1 MDRQKFLEGL
11 NKRLVGPLPGPVAH
25 EPLRARP
32 AGQVVPQFEHQTAPK
47 PGSVLL
53 LLCPLDDTFMFPL
66 IKRPD
71 YPGMHS
77 GQVSFPGG
85 KAEPGETPTQTA
97 LREAAEEVGA
107 ESSKIEVIGTLSDF
121 YVVPSNIM
129 VTPVVGVATSP
140 VTFTPDRHEVV
151 RILFGKLADIIP
163 DQAIKTKEILVANRY
178 RMLAPHFEIDG
189 EVVWGAT
196 AMMLNELRMVLRD
209 VVGR

>member
-1 MDRQKFLEGL
+1 MDLQKVLDGL
-11 NKRLVGPLPGPVAH
+11 NKRLAAPLPGPVAH

-32 AGQVVPQFEHQTAPK
+32 AGQVIPKFEHQTPPK

-53 LLCPLDDTFMFPL
+53 LLCPQDDTFMFPL
-66 IKRPD
+66 IRRPD

-85 KAEPGETPTQTA
+85 KAEPGETAVETA
-97 LREAAEEVGA
+97 LREATEEIGV
-107 ESSKIEVIGTLSDF
+107 ETSKIAVIGKLSNF

-129 VTPVVGVATSP
+129 VTPVVGVTTSP
-140 VTFTPDRHEVV
+140 VSFAPDRHEVV
-151 RILFGKLADIIP
+151 RILFGKLSEIIP

-196 AMMLNELRMVLRD
+196 AMMLNEFRMVLRE

>member
-1 MDRQKFLEGL
+1 MNLKAVLEGL
-11 NKRLVGPLPGPVAH
+11 NKRLAGPLPGPVAH

-32 AGQVVPQFEHQTAPK
+32 AGQVIPKFEHQTPPK

-53 LLCPLDDTFMFPL
+53 LLCPQDDTFMFPL

-85 KAEPGETPTQTA
+85 KAEPGESAIQTA
-97 LREAAEEVGA
+97 LREAAEEIGVDI
-107 ESSKIEVIGTLSDF
+107 SKIEVIGRLSDF

-129 VTPVVGVATSP
+129 VTPVVGFTASP
-140 VTFTPDRHEVV
+140 VSFAPDQHEVV
-151 RILFGKLADIIP
+151 RILFGKLSEIIP
-163 DQAIKTKEILVANRY
+163 DQAVKTKEILVANRY